1 MGWAASRRR
10 WRYYNDALKVNSHE
24 RYIDVERISAYC
36 NQPIQLESEKMSKPK
51 FIPYSTYR
59 EFPLDEMR
67 QRAIQ
72 FREEL
77 QRRRTVRTFSTRP
90 VPREIIEE
98 CLRAAGTAPNGANMQ
113 PWHFVV
119 VSDPATKKQI
129 REAAETEEREFYSRR
144 ATGEWLEALA
154 PLGTDWHKPFLEDA
168 PYLIV
173 IFALSNTLQ
182 PDGRKRKNFY
192 VTESVGIATGILI
205 TALHHAGLASLT
217 HTPSPMAF
225 LNRILGRPSNERPFL
240 ILVTGYP
247 EQGTEVPELSKKT
260 LEEVATFI

>member
-1 MGWAASRRR
+1 MTKL
-10 WRYYNDALKVNSHE
+10 N
-24 RYIDVERISAYC
+24 
-36 NQPIQLESEKMSKPK
+36 

-59 EFPLDEMR
+59 EYPLEEM
-67 QRAIQ
+67 QERAKT

-77 QRRRTVRTFSTRP
+77 QCRHTIRTFDSRP

-119 VSDPATKKQI
+119 VSDPDVKKQI
-129 REAAETEEREFYSRR
+129 REGAEKEEREFYERR
-144 ATGEWLEALA
+144 ASEEWLEALA
-154 PLGTDWHKPFLEDA
+154 PLGTDWHKPFIEDA

-173 IFALSNTLQ
+173 IFGLSNTIL
-182 PDGRKRKNFY
+182 PDGEKRKNYY

-205 TALHHAGLASLT
+205 TAIHNAGLASLT

-225 LNRILGRPSNERPFL
+225 LNKILGRPANERPFL
-240 ILVTGYP
+240 GLVVGYP
-247 EQGTEVPELSKKT
+247 AENTTVPDISKKSLDEIT
-260 LEEVATFI
+260 TFI